1 MMSPVTLRR
10 VLVWFIVVLAEGR
23 CMTLGGGI
31 IMTCIA
37 LPHNIVSSFRLSSCY
52 MSVGV

>member
-1 MMSPVTLRR
+1 M
-10 VLVWFIVVLAEGR
+10 
-23 CMTLGGGI
+23 GGGI

-52 MSVGV
+52 MSVGVCVCVYCFVHALSKWLQKASSQR